1 MYWDFHKGD
10 ADYNPTVPHGHS
22 LDGKYKLELW
32 SGRIYEISSGKM
44 YGISRSKE
52 MRALYVFP
60 GFREFVEECREEYR
74 KMHPTINLQPLTP
87 CDGLIIRRAKKSAAL
102 YKKKGQ
108 FIFGVTYQEARKER
122 T

>member
-1 MYWDFHKGD
+1 MENINLSYGPERFTKF
-10 ADYNPTVPHGHS
+10 
-22 LDGKYKLELW
+22 LQGKCMEFPDQKKCGLFMFSRDLEN
-32 SGRIYEISSGKM
+32 
-44 YGISRSKE
+44 
-52 MRALYVFP
+52 F
-60 GFREFVEECREEYR
+60 EECREEYR